1 MVIILAKK
9 IATQIKRCIKIRTKR
24 DQPDPWGP
32 WIPNPNRKPN
42 PAFYLLY
49 RLEVPLTNEILIN
62 MSHSSE
68 SI

>member
-1 MVIILAKK
+1 MQNNAPNQ
-9 IATQIKRCIKIRTKR
+9 TQTEKLY
-24 DQPDPWGP
+24 
-32 WIPNPNRKPN
+32 

-68 SI
+68 SF